1 MSIVKAVI
9 HHINLPL
16 REPFVISYARWDAM
30 PSVLVE
36 LHTDDGRVGWGEGVA
51 DEFVTGENT
60 IASVEVL
67 EHVLLPEVLHHD
79 LRPADLQRLHAVM
92 DARIGG
98 NPSAKAAIDL
108 AFHDLIG
115 QEAGL
120 AVCDLLGGRDDE
132 ALTYPHVVSIG
143 EPEDMAAHAER
154 GIERGYASIKIKVGS
169 GDARRD
175 VERIRAVCEAVDHRV
190 PVRVDANQGWRD
202 PGTAIEA
209 ARQLGG
215 LGISWLEEPI
225 AMGDI
230 DGLAEVR
237 RHSPVPVM
245 ADETC
250 QGPETL
256 LRIIR
261 ARAAD
266 MVNIKLMKTSGLHK
280 AAQMA
285 GIAEA
290 AGLTV
295 QIGSMVESSVAC
307 AAGYH
312 LAAARR
318 VIHSTE
324 LTGPLLFTEEV
335 GDLVYDP
342 PTVQL
347 PRTPGLGVTVDP
359 DRLDRLTTSRREITR

>member
-1 MSIVKAVI
+1 MQIVKAVI

-30 PSVLVE
+30 PSVVVE

-60 IASVEVL
+60 RASVQVL
-67 EHVLLPEVLHHD
+67 GHVLLPEVMRAD
-79 LRPADLQRLHAVM
+79 LRPADLQALHATM

-108 AFHDLIG
+108 AFHDLLG

-120 AVCDLLGGRDDE
+120 PVCDLLGGRDDD

-143 EPEDMAAHAER
+143 TPEDMAAHAER
-154 GIERGYASIKIKVGS
+154 GIERGYAAIKIKVGS
-169 GDARRD
+169 GDARED
-175 VERIRAVCEAVDHRV
+175 VRRIRAVCEAVDHRV
-190 PVRVDANQGWRD
+190 PVRVDVNQGWGS
-202 PGTAIEA
+202 PAVAIESV
-209 ARQLGG
+209 RDLGG
-215 LGISWLEEPI
+215 LGIAWVEEPI
-225 AMGDI
+225 RMGNI
-230 DGLAEVR
+230 EGLAEVR
-237 RHSPVPVM
+237 RHSPVPIM

-256 LRIIR
+256 LRIVQ

-266 MVNIKLMKTSGLHK
+266 LVNIKLMKTSGLHK

-295 QIGSMVESSVAC
+295 QIGSMVESSVAS

-324 LTGPLLFTEEV
+324 LTGPLLFSEEI
-335 GDLVYDP
+335 GDLAYTP
-342 PTVQL
+342 PGVEL
-347 PRTPGLGVTVDP
+347 PHTPGLGVVVDR
-359 DRLDRLTTSRREITR
+359 DQLEKLTEDRREVTR